1 MRISQLA
8 KAAHCDL
15 ETVRYYEKI
24 KLMPAPPR
32 NESGYRIYNQHHLE
46 RLNFIRHCRSL
57 DMPLKEITS
66 LLHFRDH
73 PTLKCDQVNQLIDQ
87 QLDSVANKIEMLEG
101 LKEQLN
107 SLRSRCDSDHAAG
120 DCGILKE
127 LDSDAEAGSCP
138 CHEGTSGPTRIGQNN
153 ESEHQVC

>member
-24 KLMPAPPR
+24 NLMPEPSR
-32 NESGYRIYNQHHLE
+32 NDSGYRIYNQSHLD

-66 LLHFRDH
+66 LLHFRDN
-73 PTLKCDQVNQLIDQ
+73 PSLKCDQVNQLIDE
-87 QLDSVANKIEMLEG
+87 QLISVENKITMLKG
-101 LKEQLN
+101 LKEQLHA
-107 SLRSRCDSDHAAG
+107 LRNRCDDNHMAG
-120 DCGILKE
+120 DCGILKG
-127 LDSDAEAGSCP
+127 LDSDAEFGDCP
-138 CHEGTSGPTRIGQNN
+138 CHHPGS
-153 ESEHQVC
+153 

>member
-8 KAAHCDL
+8 NAAHCDL

-24 KLMPAPPR
+24 NLMPEPSR
-32 NESGYRIYNQHHLE
+32 NDSGYRIYNHDHLE

-57 DMPLKEITS
+57 DMPLKEVTS
-66 LLHFRDH
+66 LLHFRDN

-87 QLDSVANKIEMLEG
+87 QLTSVENKIQMLEG

-107 SLRSRCDSDHAAG
+107 SLRSRCDNDHTAG
-120 DCGILKE
+120 DCGILKG
-127 LDSDAEAGSCP
+127 LDSDAAFGECP
-138 CHEGTSGPTRIGQNN
+138 CHDDKGS
-153 ESEHQVC
+153 